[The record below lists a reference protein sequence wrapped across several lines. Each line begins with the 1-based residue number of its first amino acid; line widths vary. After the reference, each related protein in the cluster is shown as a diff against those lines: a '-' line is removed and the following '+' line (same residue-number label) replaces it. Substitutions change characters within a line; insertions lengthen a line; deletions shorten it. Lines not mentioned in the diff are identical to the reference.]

1 MSTGSWRELLG
12 PGYVGTSTVLAGGV
26 ALHATNIFLTTSLLP
41 TAIDDI
47 GGERLYAWSTSVFM
61 IASVI
66 SSMLVSRLLGGR
78 GPAKAYLIALTPFI
92 LGTILCAVSPTMV
105 LLLCGRALQGVGGG
119 ILAGLGYAVIQAALP
134 EQLWAKATAL
144 VSAMWGLGTLAGP
157 AVGGVFAQFDAWR
170 FAFVVL
176 AVSGAFVA
184 VLASRVLPR
193 RDAATAGDPMP
204 VVSLALL
211 TATTAVIS
219 IASLITQPWFLA
231 GAGLVAAL
239 LLAGFVAWER
249 RATARVLPA
258 TTYAAAGPLK
268 WVYLTIAVLTAGATT
283 EAFTPL
289 FGQRLAGLEPLIAG
303 FLGAAVSLG
312 WSTSMI
318 FSAGVTDPRSV
329 RRLQV
334 LGPAILAAGLAV
346 TGLTQWADAGPATV
360 ITWFVALI
368 AAGAGIGIAFPHLIV
383 ATMAVSDD
391 QVEAGKAAAGANTV
405 ELIALSVSSAL
416 GGVLLNLGA
425 PSTARSAR
433 FLLLGFA
440 LVALLGCLTA
450 HKARSAD
457 QISAR

>member
-1 MSTGSWRELLG
+1 
-12 PGYVGTSTVLAGGV
+12 
-26 ALHATNIFLTTSLLP
+26 
-41 TAIDDI
+41 
-47 GGERLYAWSTSVFM
+47 
-61 IASVI
+61 
-66 SSMLVSRLLGGR
+66 
-78 GPAKAYLIALTPFI
+78 
-92 LGTILCAVSPTMV
+92 
-105 LLLCGRALQGVGGG
+105 
-119 ILAGLGYAVIQAALP
+119 
-134 EQLWAKATAL
+134 
-144 VSAMWGLGTLAGP
+144 
-157 AVGGVFAQFDAWR
+157 
-170 FAFVVL
+170 
-176 AVSGAFVA
+176 
-184 VLASRVLPR
+184 
-193 RDAATAGDPMP
+193 
-204 VVSLALL
+204 
-211 TATTAVIS
+211 
-219 IASLITQPWFLA
+219 
-231 GAGLVAAL
+231 
-239 LLAGFVAWER
+239 
-249 RATARVLPA
+249 
-258 TTYAAAGPLK
+258 
-268 WVYLTIAVLTAGATT
+268 
-283 EAFTPL
+283 
-289 FGQRLAGLEPLIAG
+289 
-303 FLGAAVSLG
+303 VSLG